1 MNTSRVAHLRV
12 TRNDVSIRS
21 IQDRLGQCA
30 HALIMKRPT
39 DNVTL
44 TLGYP
49 VGGEQNSSSKHSFGG
64 DGVNYGKLPAALPPN
79 VVPSATLLIVF
90 RHGRISDRRSR
101 FTFNSRLRIR
111 R

>member
-1 MNTSRVAHLRV
+1 MDASRLAHLPVPRGDV
-12 TRNDVSIRS
+12 TIRS

-49 VGGEQNSSSKHSFGG
+49 VGGEQNSSSKHSFG
-64 DGVNYGKLPAALPPN
+64 VAMA
-79 VVPSATLLIVF
+79 SATANACGSAAKYLC
-90 RHGRISDRRSR
+90 
-101 FTFNSRLRIR
+101 LRQLFSSSFATGESPIGEA
-111 R
+111 

>member
-12 TRNDVSIRS
+12 TRNDISIRS

-30 HALIMKRPT
+30 HALVMKRPT

-49 VGGEQNSSSKHSFGG
+49 VGGEQNSSSKHSFG
-64 DGVNYGKLPAALPPN
+64 VAMA
-79 VVPSATLLIVF
+79 SATANACGSAAKYLC
-90 RHGRISDRRSR
+90 
-101 FTFNSRLRIR
+101 LRQLFSSSFVTGESPIG
-111 R
+111 

>member
-1 MNTSRVAHLRV
+1 MDTGRLAHLHV
-12 TRNDVSIRS
+12 TRNDVTIRN
-21 IQDRLGQCA
+21 IQHRLGQCA

-64 DGVNYGKLPAALPPN
+64 RWRQLRQMPAALPPN
-79 VVPSATLLIVF
+79 ICAFGNSSHRLSPRANL
-90 RHGRISDRRSR
+90 RSEK
-101 FTFNSRLRIR
+101 
-111 R
+111 